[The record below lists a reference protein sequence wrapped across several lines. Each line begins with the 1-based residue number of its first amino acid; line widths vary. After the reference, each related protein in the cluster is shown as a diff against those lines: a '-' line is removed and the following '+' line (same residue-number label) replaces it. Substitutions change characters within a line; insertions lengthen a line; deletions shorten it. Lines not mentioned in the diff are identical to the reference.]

1 MTLTTFVR
9 KNAFRNLRRSILTV
23 LSIGFSLLLLTL
35 MMAIWRNFYLQ
46 KGTEVS
52 ALRLVTRHKVSLVFE
67 MPSYYREKIRAIPGV
82 ANVIPGNWFGGKYKD
97 DKSNNFFAQFGTD
110 PDEFFQVYKDWKI
123 PDDQVAAW
131 QHDRAGCVVDSNL
144 AKKFG
149 WKLGQRIIIVG
160 QIFPVN
166 LELNIRG
173 FYTAPEDTGSLYY
186 NQKYV
191 EEAVPYL
198 KGQQGFYTILAKSA
212 ADVPKIQAAVDQT
225 FHSSPQPTKTETEKA
240 FQLGFLAMLGNV
252 KAFILSICGAVVF
265 AILLVSANTMAMS
278 IRERT
283 REVAVLKTLG
293 FTRQTL
299 LGLFVGEAVVLALIG
314 GVIGSVWAFA
324 PLSLVGTT
332 ALALG
337 LLLLAGLVKLLVWL
351 LHGNLRVPL
360 GRIVLIGAI
369 VGAFLGLG
377 ANVFGHITLGG
388 GLANALKV
396 APATMLV
403 AWGVAAFMGFI
414 SALVPSYHASRLGI
428 VEGLRH
434 IG

>member
-1 MTLTTFVR
+1 MTLSSFVR

-35 MMAIWRNFYLQ
+35 MMAIWKNFYLQ

-52 ALRLVTRHKVSLVFE
+52 ALRLVTRHKVSLVFT

-82 ANVIPGNWFGGKYKD
+82 ANIIPGNWFGGKYKD

-123 PDDQVAAW
+123 SDDEIAAW
-131 QHDRAGCVVDSNL
+131 QHDRAGCVVDSHV
-144 AKKFG
+144 AQKFG
-149 WKLGQRIIIVG
+149 WKLGQKIIIVG
-160 QIFPVN
+160 TIFPVD

-212 ADVPKIQAAVDQT
+212 ADVPKIQAAVDES

-293 FTRQTL
+293 FTRQTVL
-299 LGLFVGEAVVLALIG
+299 SLFVGEAVVLALIG
-314 GVIGSVWAFA
+314 GIAG
-324 PLSLVGTT
+324 SLV
-332 ALALG
+332 AL
-337 LLLLAGLVKLLVWL
+337 
-351 LHGNLRVPL
+351 
-360 GRIVLIGAI
+360 VLSIGASK
-369 VGAFLGLG
+369 A
-377 ANVFGHITLGG
+377 GG
-388 GLANALKV
+388 MAGALKV
-396 APATMLV
+396 EPTTMLV
-403 AWGVAAFMGFI
+403 AWAAAAFMGFF

>member
-9 KNAFRNLRRSILTV
+9 KNTFRNLRRSILTV

-35 MMAIWRNFYLQ
+35 MMAIWNNFYLQ

-52 ALRLVTRHKVSLVFE
+52 ALRLVTRHKVSLAFE
-67 MPSYYREKIRAIPGV
+67 LPSYYREKIRAIPGV
-82 ANVIPGNWFGGKYKD
+82 ANIVPGNWFGGKYKD

-123 PDDQVAAW
+123 TPDEIAAW
-131 QHDRAGCVVDSNL
+131 QHDRAGCVVDSAL

-149 WKLGQRIIIVG
+149 WKLGQKIIIIG
-160 QIFPVN
+160 TIFPVN

-191 EEAVPYL
+191 EESVPYL
-198 KGQQGFYTILAKSA
+198 KGVNGFYTILAKSPE
-212 ADVPKIQAAVDQT
+212 DVPKIQTAVDDS

-240 FQLGFLAMLGNV
+240 FQLGFLAMLGNI

-293 FTRQTL
+293 FTRSTVL
-299 LGLFVGEAVVLALIG
+299 SLFVGEAVVLALIG
-314 GVIGSVWAFA
+314 GILG
-324 PLSLVGTT
+324 SLV
-332 ALALG
+332 AFLLG
-337 LLLLAGLVKLLVWL
+337 
-351 LHGNLRVPL
+351 
-360 GRIVLIGAI
+360 IGA
-369 VGAFLGLG
+369 AK
-377 ANVFGHITLGG
+377 AGG
-388 GLANALKV
+388 FAGALKV
-396 APATMLV
+396 APTTMLV
-403 AWGVAAFMGFI
+403 AWAAAALMGFF
-414 SALVPSYHASRLGI
+414 SALIPSYHASRLGI